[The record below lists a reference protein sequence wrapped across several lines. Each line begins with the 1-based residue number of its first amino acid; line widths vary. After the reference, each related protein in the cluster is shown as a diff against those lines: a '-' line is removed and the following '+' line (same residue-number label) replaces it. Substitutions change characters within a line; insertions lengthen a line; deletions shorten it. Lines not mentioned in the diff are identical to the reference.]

1 MKFEIFKF
9 EKVTSTNDEAIKLI
23 TKEKKIAGCV
33 YADLQT
39 RGKGA
44 HRKKWISE
52 KGNLFSS
59 IFFPLK
65 KRYPPFEEF
74 STVNSILIFNIIKN
88 YCNKKKINL
97 KFPNDIFVNGKKIC
111 GILQEVLTFKSKKF
125 LIIGI
130 GINIKNNPKLEN
142 NYEATNI
149 FNETEKKPKIDEIND
164 EIIRSYED
172 FFLNLNKY
180 NYINFKRKAELLAI
194 N

>member
-1 MKFEIFKF
+1 M
-9 EKVTSTNDEAIKLI
+9 
-23 TKEKKIAGCV
+23 
-33 YADLQT
+33 
-39 RGKGA
+39 
-44 HRKKWISE
+44 
-52 KGNLFSS
+52 
-59 IFFPLK
+59 
-65 KRYPPFEEF
+65 
-74 STVNSILIFNIIKN
+74 
-88 YCNKKKINL
+88 
-97 KFPNDIFVNGKKIC
+97 
-111 GILQEVLTFKSKKF
+111 QEVLTFKSKKF

>member
-1 MKFEIFKF
+1 MKFAIFKF
-9 EKVTSTNDEAIKLI
+9 EKVTSTNDKAIRLI
-23 TKEKKIAGCV
+23 TKENKTTGCV
-33 YADLQT
+33 YANLQT
-39 RGKGA
+39 KGKGT
-44 HRKKWISE
+44 HGKKWISE

-65 KRYPPFEEF
+65 DNHPPFEEF
-74 STVNSILIFNIIKN
+74 SIVNSILIFNIISN

-111 GILQEVLTFKSKKF
+111 GILQELLTFKNKKF

-130 GINIKNNPKLEN
+130 GINIQNKPKLKN
-142 NYEATNI
+142 TYEATSI
-149 FNETEKKPKIDEIND
+149 FNETEVKPKVEEIIDEII
-164 EIIRSYED
+164 ESYED

-180 NYINFKRKAELLAI
+180 NYINFKKKAELLSI